1 MQMRSEVLEGF
12 QLSPQQRRLW
22 LLQQD
27 GDTFNA
33 QCVVLLEGS
42 LDTKRLERSLRR
54 VVERHEILRT
64 TFHRLPGIKI
74 PVQVV
79 AESLVPALSKLDLGY
94 LQPAEQKARVEEI
107 LRTARTIRL
116 DYERGPLL
124 HLSLITLS
132 SVKSI
137 LLITMPAMCADAQT
151 LKNLISELSDSY
163 AADVDGLELFDGIMT
178 YTQFAEWQD
187 ELLAEDMAGKEY
199 WQRQMASMGPEQV
212 LPYQLKSTGA
222 TNFSPQELPLKI
234 DSCLVRDVDALAR
247 KIKVSTAS
255 FLLACWQT
263 LLWRLTGQPEILV
276 GIVYGEEKY
285 EVLQGVLGPFAKIL
299 PVRMHF
305 EGDFNFAEILKRT
318 DEAVREIVDWAEYL
332 NPEENAGEN
341 ASTPTAIFEHYDCGE
356 SQLAARLSFSIEGLY
371 TCMNQFGLKLSC
383 VRKDLALHAEL
394 HYDANRFRAADVE
407 RLAAEFVT
415 LLESVTK
422 NPEASVRELEI
433 LSDGERDRLLFEFNS
448 TSRHAP
454 GDKCFHELFEQQV
467 ERTPLAVAVQFEDQQ
482 LTYAQLNERAN
493 QLAHHLRRR
502 GAGPEKL
509 VAIYLE
515 RSLEMIVSLLG
526 ILKSGAAYVSL
537 DPGYPKQRVRLL
549 LAQANEPLVVTVE
562 RLTKSLLDESK
573 VICIDSEWEIISGE
587 SKQNPD
593 NRSTTENLVYVL
605 FTSGSTGQPKGV
617 AVEHRQLVNYLEG
630 IGESLDLTPGAG
642 FATVS
647 TLSADLGNTVIY
659 LSLCTGGCLHVI
671 SQDRITDAEAMADY
685 MSSHNIDCLKIV
697 PSHLEALL
705 TASQPERILP
715 RQCLVL
721 GGEASRGEWIEKLQL
736 LNPACA
742 ILNHYGPT
750 ETTVGIATFKVGELQ
765 SSRDT
770 QTLPIGRP
778 LSGTQIYLLD
788 SALRLVPIGVP
799 GEICV
804 GGAGLARGYLNNS
817 EATAEKFIPNIF
829 SLEPG
834 ERLYRTGDL
843 ARHLPDG
850 RIEFLGRTDH
860 QVKIRGFRI
869 ELGEIESVFTTHE
882 FVRQCVLSPRK
893 DVLGNKQLVAY
904 VIAERDTA
912 LTASQLRDYLK
923 ERLPDYM
930 MPAAFVFLDELPLTR
945 NGKVDRDALPAPE
958 QAEELGP
965 ARGPSTWCE
974 ELLVELW
981 AEVLQLTEVNTNAK
995 FFDLGG
1001 HSLLATQLI
1010 SRIREVFRV
1019 DLPLRS
1025 LFDEPTVAGLAK
1037 RIEAARREGVLGVAA
1052 GELKRVERTE
1062 PMPLSFAQQRL
1073 WFLSKLEPESPL
1085 YNTRHVVML
1094 SGRLAVGALEKTLDE
1109 VVRRHETLR
1118 TTFKEVDGVPLQI
1131 IAPHQPSKLT
1141 IIDLTAL
1148 DPELQEQEV
1157 KSLDAEEANRPF
1169 DLAEGPLFRATLVR
1183 LGSEEHVVMFTT
1195 HHIISDFWSMGVL
1208 VREVAELYSAFVK
1221 GEPSPLPEL
1230 EIQYADFAYR
1240 QRQWLHG
1247 ETLEAELDFWK
1258 RQLAGAYSTLDLP
1271 TDRPRPAKPSFQTDT
1286 YRERLSPALT
1296 AALRSVARREGAT
1309 LFMTMLAAFQALLYF
1324 YTRQDDISVGTPIA
1338 GRNRGEVENL
1348 IGCFLNTLVLRTTLS
1363 GDPDFGEMLRR
1374 VREVTLDAY
1383 THQDLPFE
1391 RLVQE
1396 IQPKRDLNRTPLFQA
1411 LMVFHN
1417 NLKMTVELPELTL
1430 TSMGIAKQWSDFDL
1444 TLWVTESTDDLHV
1457 TLEYSTDL
1465 FDRATIGK
1473 MVERFR
1479 MLLESAAANPEL
1491 RLSEMALL
1499 NESERHQI
1507 LDEWNSTRRPYPSDI
1522 CFQQV
1527 FEAQAAR
1534 TPDAVAVS
1542 CEGQSLTYEQ
1552 LNQRSNHLARVL
1564 VSQGIGPDVVVALL
1578 MERGFALI
1586 TTILAIFKA
1595 GGAYLPLDTRAP
1607 ANRLRQVITQSA
1619 TPMVLASSSYL
1630 PFLIEALEELP
1641 AEERPSISTI
1651 EEILGGAMEG
1661 KGERQDAQEENL
1673 PRRNSPH
1680 SLAYVIYTSGST
1692 GVPKGAMIEQR
1703 GMVNHLY
1710 AKIDDLALTAMDKV
1724 AQTASQSFDISVWQ
1738 MLAALMIGGQV
1749 EIIGDHVAHDT
1760 GQLLPRIEQERVTI
1774 IETVPSLLRAMLD
1787 DTSPIPGSSLRALRW
1802 MIPTGEA
1809 LSPDLCRRWL
1819 VAYPHVWLMNA
1830 YGPTECSD
1838 DVSHHPIP
1846 HVTAA
1851 EELNVPIGRPIGNMR
1866 LYILDK
1872 HLRALPVGVH
1882 GELCVGGIGVGRGY
1896 LREPARTAESFVPDP
1911 FGAEGGGRLYRT
1923 GDLACWRANG
1933 TVQFLGRIDY
1943 QVKIRGYRIEPA
1955 EIQVVLEAHENVAE
1969 VLVTVREDI
1978 PGNKRLVA
1986 YVVAAA
1992 QTTPVAGEL
2001 RDYLKERLPEYM
2013 APSVFV
2019 MLDEMPLTPNGKID
2033 RRALPA
2039 PDTTRPEMT
2048 RSFVAP
2054 RNAIEETLA
2063 GIVLK
2068 VLNLQQVG
2076 VHDDFFELGGH
2087 SLLATQVISRLR
2099 EAFHVELPLREI
2111 FEHPT
2116 IGELAQVIS
2125 TLQMQ
2130 QMKKEQREVRE
2141 RIDLLSEEEVAAMLA
2156 ELSDLTTSSGLELT
2170 TPAAPRAEQ

>member
-1 MQMRSEVLEGF
+1 MQMQSEILEGF

-27 GDTFNA
+27 GDTFNV
-33 QCVVLLEGS
+33 QCAVLLEGY
-42 LDTKRLERSLRR
+42 LDRKRLERSLRN
-54 VVERHEILRT
+54 VAERHEILRT
-64 TFHRLPGIKI
+64 TFHRQPGIKI

-79 AESLVPALSKLDLGY
+79 VESLAPAWTDLDLSD
-94 LQPAEQKARVEEI
+94 LQPAEQQAQVEEI
-107 LRTARTIRL
+107 LRTARAIRV
-116 DYERGPLL
+116 DYEQGPLL

-137 LLITMPAMCADAQT
+137 LFITMPAVCADAQT
-151 LKNLISELSDSY
+151 LKNLVSELSDSY
-163 AADVDGLELFDGIMT
+163 AADAEEFSDGSMT
-178 YTQFAEWQD
+178 YAQFAEWQD
-187 ELLAEDMAGKEY
+187 ELLTEDIAGKEY
-199 WQRQMASMGPEQV
+199 WLKQMASMGPEQV

-222 TNFSPQELPLKI
+222 TKFSPQELPLKI
-234 DSCLVRDVDALAR
+234 DPRLIRDVDALAR
-247 KIKVSTAS
+247 RIKVSTAS

-276 GIVYGEEKY
+276 GIVYGEDKY
-285 EVLQGVLGPFAKIL
+285 EVLRGVLGPFAKIL
-299 PVRMHF
+299 PAPMHF

-318 DEAVREIVDWAEYL
+318 DEAVRDVFDWSEYL
-332 NPEENAGEN
+332 NPEDSSGEN

-356 SQLAARLSFSIEGLY
+356 SHLAGTLSFSIEGLY

-383 VRKDLALHAEL
+383 VRKDLALLGEL
-394 HYDANRFRAADVE
+394 QYDANRFRAADVE

-422 NPEASVRELEI
+422 NPEAPVRELEI
-433 LSDGERDRLLFEFNS
+433 LSKGERDRLLFEFNS

-454 GDKCFHELFEQQV
+454 VDKCFHELFERQV

-493 QLAHHLRRR
+493 QLARYLRRR

-537 DPGYPKQRVRLL
+537 DPGYPKERVRLL
-549 LAQANEPLVVTVE
+549 LAQANEPLMVTVE
-562 RLTKSLLDESK
+562 RLKESLPGESR
-573 VICIDSEWEIISGE
+573 VICIDSEWKNIDGE
-587 SKQNPD
+587 SNQNPD
-593 NRSTTENLVYVL
+593 NLSTAENLVYVL

-630 IGESLDLTPGAG
+630 IGESVNVRPGAG

-647 TLSADLGNTVIY
+647 TLSADLGNTVIF
-659 LSLCTGGCLHVI
+659 LSLSTGGCLHVI
-671 SQDRITDAEAMADY
+671 SQDRIIDAEEMAGY
-685 MSSHNIDCLKIV
+685 MSSHNIDYLKIV

-721 GGEASRGEWIEKLQL
+721 GGEASRVEWIEKLQL
-736 LNPACA
+736 LHPDCA
-742 ILNHYGPT
+742 IFNHYGPT
-750 ETTVGIATFKVGELQ
+750 ETTVGVATFKVGQLQ
-765 SSRDT
+765 SSCDT

-788 SALRLVPIGVP
+788 SDLRLVPIGMP
-799 GEICV
+799 GEIYV
-804 GGAGLARGYLNNS
+804 GGAGLARGYLGNAG
-817 EATAEKFIPNIF
+817 ATAEKFIPNIF
-829 SLEPG
+829 AIEPG
-834 ERLYRTGDL
+834 DRLYRTGDL

-850 RIEFLGRTDH
+850 QIEFLGRADH

-869 ELGEIESVFTTHE
+869 ELREIETVLTAHE
-882 FVRQCVLSPRK
+882 SVRQCVLSARN

-904 VIAERDTA
+904 VVAERDAA
-912 LTASQLRDYLK
+912 LTISQLRDYLK
-923 ERLPDYM
+923 ERLPDFM

-945 NGKVDRDALPAPE
+945 NGKIDRDALPAPE
-958 QAEELGP
+958 QAEEIGP

-981 AEVLQLTEVNTNAK
+981 AEVLHLTEIKTNAN

-1001 HSLLATQLI
+1001 HSRLATQLI
-1010 SRIREVFRV
+1010 SRIREVFHV
-1019 DLPLRS
+1019 ELPLRS

-1037 RIEAARREGVLGVAA
+1037 RIEAVRREGVLGLAA
-1052 GELKRVERTE
+1052 AELKRVERTE

-1094 SGRLAVGALEKTLDE
+1094 SGRLDVDALQKTLDK

-1118 TTFKEVDGVPLQI
+1118 TTFKEVDGMPLQV
-1131 IAPHQPSKLT
+1131 IAAHQPSTLT
-1141 IIDLTAL
+1141 IADLTAM
-1148 DPELQEQEV
+1148 DQELQELEV
-1157 KSLDAEEANRPF
+1157 KSLDVEEANRPF
-1169 DLAEGPLFRATLVR
+1169 DLAEGPLFRATLLR
-1183 LGSEEHVVMFTT
+1183 LGPEKHVVMFTT

-1208 VREVAELYSAFVK
+1208 VREVAEIYSAFVK
-1221 GEPSPLPEL
+1221 GEPSPLREL
-1230 EIQYADFAYR
+1230 EIQYADFAHW
-1240 QRQWLHG
+1240 QRQWLQG

-1258 RQLAGAYSTLDLP
+1258 RQLAGASAMLDLP
-1271 TDRPRPAKPSFQTDT
+1271 TDRPRPAIPSLQTDT
-1286 YRERLSPALT
+1286 YHERLSPALT
-1296 AALRSVARREGAT
+1296 AALHSVARREGAT
-1309 LFMTMLAAFQALLYF
+1309 IFMTMLAAFQTLLHF
-1324 YTRQDDISVGTPIA
+1324 YTGQDEISVGTPIA

-1348 IGCFLNTLVLRTTLS
+1348 IGCFLNTLVLHTKLS

-1417 NLKMTVELPELTL
+1417 NLKTTVELPELTL
-1430 TSMGIAKQWSDFDL
+1430 TSMGIAKQWSSFDL
-1444 TLWVTESTDDLHV
+1444 TLWVTESTDELFV
-1457 TLEYSTDL
+1457 TLEYNTDL
-1465 FDRATIGK
+1465 FDRETIGN

-1479 MLLESAAANPEL
+1479 MLLESAAAKPEL

-1507 LDEWNSTRRPYPSDI
+1507 LVEWNSTRRPYPSDS
-1522 CFQQV
+1522 CFQQL

-1542 CEGQSLTYEQ
+1542 CEGQSLTYRE
-1552 LNQRSNHLARVL
+1552 LNGRSNQLARVL
-1564 VSQGIGPDVVVALL
+1564 ASQGVGPDVVVALL
-1578 MERGFALI
+1578 AERGLDLMTA
-1586 TTILAIFKA
+1586 ILAVFKA

-1607 ANRLRQVITQSA
+1607 ANRLRQVITRSA
-1619 TPMVLASSSYL
+1619 TPLVLASSSYT
-1630 PFLIEALEELP
+1630 PFLVQALEELP

-1651 EEILGGAMEG
+1651 EEILGEAP
-1661 KGERQDAQEENL
+1661 DAEENL
-1673 PRRNSPH
+1673 PLRNSPH

-1710 AKIDDLALTAMDKV
+1710 AKIDDLALTATDKV

-1738 MLAALMIGGQV
+1738 MLAALVIGGQV
-1749 EIIGDHVAHDT
+1749 EIVGDDVAHDA
-1760 GQLLPRIEQERVTI
+1760 GQLLPRIEKERVTI
-1774 IETVPSLLRAMLD
+1774 IETVPSLLRSMLD
-1787 DTSPIPGSSLRALRW
+1787 DTSPGSNLPALRW
-1802 MIPTGEA
+1802 MVPTGEA

-1819 VAYPHVWLMNA
+1819 AAYPHVWLMNA

-1851 EELNVPIGRPIGNMR
+1851 EELNIPIGRPVGNIR
-1866 LYILDK
+1866 LYIIDK

-1896 LREPARTAESFVPDP
+1896 LREPARTAEAFVPDP
-1911 FGAEGGGRLYRT
+1911 FNAEGGGRLYRT
-1923 GDLACWRANG
+1923 GDLACWRADG
-1933 TVQFLGRIDY
+1933 TVQFLGRIDH

-1955 EIQVVLEAHENVAE
+1955 EIDLVLEQHENVAE
-1969 VLVTVREDI
+1969 ALVTVREDI

-1986 YVVAAA
+1986 YVVAASQSTA
-1992 QTTPVAGEL
+1992 GAGEL

-2013 APSVFV
+2013 VPSAFV
-2019 MLDEMPLTPNGKID
+2019 MLDQMPLTPNGKID

-2048 RSFVAP
+2048 HRFVAP
-2054 RNAIEETLA
+2054 RNEIEETLA
-2063 GIVLK
+2063 GIVSK

-2076 VHDDFFELGGH
+2076 VEDDFFELGGH

-2099 EAFHVELPLREI
+2099 EALNVELRLREI

-2116 IGELAQVIS
+2116 IGELAQVI
-2125 TLQMQ
+2125 TQLQMQ
-2130 QMKKEQREVRE
+2130 QMEKEEREVLE
-2141 RIDLLSEEEVAAMLA
+2141 SINQLSEEEVAAMLA
-2156 ELSDLTTSSGLELT
+2156 QL
-2170 TPAAPRAEQ
+2170 

>member
-1 MQMRSEVLEGF
+1 MQMQSEVLEGF

-27 GDTFNA
+27 GDTFNV
-33 QCVVLLEGS
+33 QCTVLLEGD
-42 LDTKRLERSLRR
+42 LDRKRLERSLRS
-54 VVERHEILRT
+54 VAERHEILRT

-79 AESLVPALSKLDLGY
+79 AESLAPAWTDRDLSY
-94 LQPAEQKARVEEI
+94 LQPAEQQAQVEEI
-107 LRTARTIRL
+107 LRTARATRL

-132 SVKSI
+132 SVQSI
-137 LLITMPAMCADAQT
+137 LLVTTPALCADAET
-151 LKNLISELSDSY
+151 LKNFISELRDSY
-163 AADVDGLELFDGIMT
+163 AADTEDLELSDGIIT

-187 ELLAEDMAGKEY
+187 ELLTEDVAGKEY
-199 WQRQMASMGPEQV
+199 WQKQMASMGPEQE

-234 DSCLVRDVDALAR
+234 DSCLVQDVDAVAR
-247 KIKVSTAS
+247 KIKVSTAT

-276 GIVYGEEKY
+276 GVVYGEEKY
-285 EVLQGVLGPFAKIL
+285 EVLRGVLGPFAKIL
-299 PVRMHF
+299 PASMHF

-318 DEAVREIVDWAEYL
+318 DETVRDVFEWGEYL
-332 NPEENAGEN
+332 NSDSP
-341 ASTPTAIFEHYDCGE
+341 TPAAIFEHYDCGK
-356 SQLAARLSFSIEGLY
+356 SHRAAMLSFSIEGLY
-371 TCMNQFGLKLSC
+371 TCMDQFGLKLSC
-383 VRKDLALHAEL
+383 VRTDQALLAEL

-407 RLAAEFVT
+407 RLGAEFVT

-422 NPEASVRELEI
+422 NPEAPVRELEI
-433 LSDGERDRLLFEFNS
+433 LSKGERDRLLFEFNS
-448 TSRHAP
+448 TSRYAP
-454 GDKCFHELFEQQV
+454 VDKCFHELFEQQV
-467 ERTPLAVAVQFEDQQ
+467 ERTPLAMAVQFEDQQ

-493 QLAHHLRRR
+493 QLARCLRRR

-515 RSLEMIVSLLG
+515 RSVEMIVSLLG

-537 DPGYPKQRVRLL
+537 DTGYPKERVRLL
-549 LAQANEPLVVTVE
+549 LAQANEPLIVTAE
-562 RLTKSLLDESK
+562 RLKESLPAESK
-573 VICIDSEWEIISGE
+573 VICIDSEWEIIGAE
-587 SKQNPD
+587 SNQNPD
-593 NRSTTENLVYVL
+593 NLSTTENLVYVL

-617 AVEHRQLVNYLEG
+617 AIEHRQLVNYLEG
-630 IGESLDLTPGAG
+630 IGERFNLATGGG

-685 MSSHNIDCLKIV
+685 MSSHKIDCLKIV

-721 GGEASRGEWIEKLQL
+721 GGEASREEWIAKLQS
-736 LNPACA
+736 LNPDCA
-742 ILNHYGPT
+742 IFNHYGPT
-750 ETTVGIATFKVGELQ
+750 ETTVGVATFKVSELQ

-788 SALRLVPIGVP
+788 PALRLVPIGMP

-804 GGAGLARGYLNNS
+804 GGAGLARGYLSNS

-829 SLEPG
+829 GLEPG

-843 ARHLPDG
+843 ARHLPNG
-850 RIEFLGRTDH
+850 QIEFLGRADH

-869 ELGEIESVFTTHE
+869 ELGEIETVLTTHE
-882 FVRQCVLSPRK
+882 FVRQCVLSARK
-893 DVLGNKQLVAY
+893 DSLGNKQLVAY
-904 VIAERDTA
+904 VVAERDAA
-912 LTASQLRDYLK
+912 LTISQLRDYLK

-930 MPAAFVFLDELPLTR
+930 MPAAFVVLDELPLTR

-981 AEVLQLTEVNTNAK
+981 AEVLHLNKVNTNAN

-1019 DLPLRS
+1019 EMPLRS
-1025 LFDEPTVAGLAK
+1025 VFDEPTVAGLAK
-1037 RIEAARREGVLGVAA
+1037 RIETARRVDALGAAA
-1052 GELKRVERTE
+1052 GELKRVSRTE

-1073 WFLSKLEPESPL
+1073 WFLSKLEPENPL

-1094 SGRLAVGALEKTLDE
+1094 TGRLDVDALQKAMNE
-1109 VVRRHETLR
+1109 VVRRHEILR
-1118 TTFKEVDGVPLQI
+1118 TTFKEADGMPVQI
-1131 IAPHQPSKLT
+1131 IAPYQPSTLAIT
-1141 IIDLTAL
+1141 DLTAL
-1148 DPELQEQEV
+1148 DQESQELQV
-1157 KSLDAEEANRPF
+1157 RNLDIEEGNHSF
-1169 DLAEGPLFRATLVR
+1169 DLAEGPLFRATL
-1183 LGSEEHVVMFTT
+1183 LKLSSEKHVTMFTT

-1208 VREVAELYSAFVK
+1208 VREVAQLYSAFVK
-1221 GEPSPLPEL
+1221 GESSPLPEL
-1230 EIQYADFAYR
+1230 EIQYADFAYW
-1240 QRQWLHG
+1240 QRRWLHG
-1247 ETLEAELDFWK
+1247 ESLEAELDFWK
-1258 RQLAGAYSTLDLP
+1258 RQLADAPPTLDLP
-1271 TDRPRPAKPSFQTDT
+1271 TDRPRPVTPSFQSET
-1286 YRERLSPALT
+1286 YCERLSPSLT
-1296 AALRSVARREGAT
+1296 AALKSVSRHEGAT
-1309 LFMTMLAAFQALLYF
+1309 IFMTVLAAFKALLYF
-1324 YTRQDDISVGTPIA
+1324 YTRQEDISVGTPIA
-1338 GRNRGEVENL
+1338 GRNRGEVEDL
-1348 IGCFLNTLVLRTTLS
+1348 IGCFLNTLVLRTQLS
-1363 GDPDFGEMLRR
+1363 GDPDFSEMLRR

-1417 NLKMTVELPELTL
+1417 NLKTSEELPELTL
-1430 TSMGIAKQWSDFDL
+1430 TSLGIAKQRSNFDL
-1444 TLWVTESTDDLHV
+1444 TLWVTESTDELHV
-1457 TLEYSTDL
+1457 TLEYNTDL
-1465 FDRATIGK
+1465 FDRATIGN

-1479 MLLESAAANPEL
+1479 MVLESAAANPEL
-1491 RLSEMALL
+1491 RLSEMAVL

-1507 LDEWNSTRRPYPSDI
+1507 LVEWNNTRRPYPSDS
-1522 CFQQV
+1522 CFQQL

-1534 TPDAVAVS
+1534 TPGAIAVS
-1542 CEGQSLTYEQ
+1542 CEGQSLTYQQ
-1552 LNQRSNHLARVL
+1552 LNQRSNQLARVL
-1564 VSQGIGPDVVVALL
+1564 ASQGVGPDVVVALL
-1578 MERGFALI
+1578 MDRGLDLM
-1586 TTILAIFKA
+1586 TTILAVFKA

-1607 ANRLRQVITQSA
+1607 GNRLRQVITQSA
-1619 TPMVLASSSYL
+1619 TPLVLASSSYM
-1630 PFLIEALEELP
+1630 PFLIQALEELP
-1641 AEERPSISTI
+1641 AEERPPIFEI
-1651 EEILGGAMEG
+1651 EEMLGRAQEV
-1661 KGERQDAQEENL
+1661 KDDAQEENL
-1673 PRRNSPH
+1673 PLRNSPH

-1703 GMVNHLY
+1703 GMINHLY
-1710 AKIDDLALTAMDKV
+1710 AKIDDLALTATDKV

-1738 MLAALMIGGQV
+1738 MLAALVVGGQV
-1749 EIIGDHVAHDT
+1749 EIIGDTSAHDA
-1760 GQLLPRIEQERVTI
+1760 GQLLPEIEKERVTI
-1774 IETVPSLLRAMLD
+1774 IETVPSMLRAMLD
-1787 DTSPIPGSSLRALRW
+1787 AVSPASVDSNLPALRW

-1819 VAYPHVWLMNA
+1819 AAYPHAWLLNA

-1838 DVSHHPIP
+1838 DVSHHPI
-1846 HVTAA
+1846 HEVTAA
-1851 EELNVPIGRPIGNMR
+1851 EELNVPIGRPVGNTR
-1866 LYILDK
+1866 LYIVDQ
-1872 HLRALPVGVH
+1872 HLRALPVGVP

-1896 LREPARTAESFVPDP
+1896 LREPARTSEVFVPDP
-1911 FGAEGGGRLYRT
+1911 FSEEGGGRLYRT
-1923 GDLACWRANG
+1923 GDLACWRADG
-1933 TVQFLGRIDY
+1933 TIQFLGRIDY

-1955 EIQVVLEAHENVAE
+1955 EIAVVLEEHKDVAE
-1969 VLVTVREDI
+1969 ALVTVREDI

-1986 YVVAAA
+1986 YVVAGS
-1992 QTTPVAGEL
+1992 QSTPVAGEL
-2001 RDYLKERLPEYM
+2001 RDYLKDKLPEYM
-2013 APSVFV
+2013 LPSAFV

-2039 PDTTRPEMT
+2039 PDTSRPETT
-2048 RSFVAP
+2048 RLFVAP
-2054 RNAIEETLA
+2054 RNATEETLA
-2063 GIVLK
+2063 GIVAK

-2099 EAFHVELPLREI
+2099 EAFYVDLPLREI

-2125 TLQMQ
+2125 RLQMQ
-2130 QMKKEQREVRE
+2130 QMEKEEREVME
-2141 RIDLLSEEEVAAMLA
+2141 SIDQLSEEEVEAMLA
-2156 ELSDLTTSSGLELT
+2156 QQLS
-2170 TPAAPRAEQ
+2170 

>member
-1 MQMRSEVLEGF
+1 MQMQSEILEGF

-22 LLQQD
+22 LLRQD
-27 GDTFNA
+27 GDTFNV
-33 QCVVLLEGS
+33 QCTVLLEGN
-42 LDTKRLERSLRR
+42 LDRKRLERSLRN
-54 VVERHEILRT
+54 VAERHEILRT

-79 AESLVPALSKLDLGY
+79 AESPAPAWSDLDLSY
-94 LQPAEQKARVEEI
+94 LQPAEQQAQVEEI
-107 LRTARTIRL
+107 LRTARATRV
-116 DYERGPLL
+116 DYEQGPLL
-124 HLSLITLS
+124 YLSLITLS

-137 LLITMPAMCADAQT
+137 LLITMPAVCADAQT
-151 LKNLISELSDSY
+151 LKNLVSELSDSY
-163 AADVDGLELFDGIMT
+163 AADAEELSDGGMT

-187 ELLAEDMAGKEY
+187 ELLTEDIAGKEY
-199 WQRQMASMGPEQV
+199 WQKQMASMGSEQV
-212 LPYQLKSTGA
+212 LPYQLKATGA

-234 DSCLVRDVDALAR
+234 DPRLVQHVDALAR

-276 GIVYGEEKY
+276 GIIYGEDKY
-285 EVLQGVLGPFAKIL
+285 EVLHGMLGPFAKIV
-299 PVRMHF
+299 PAQMHF

-318 DEAVREIVDWAEYL
+318 DETTRDVFDWSEYL
-332 NPEENAGEN
+332 NPEDGPGEN
-341 ASTPTAIFEHYDCGE
+341 ASTPTAIFEHYECGE
-356 SQLAARLSFSIEGLY
+356 SHLAGTLSFSIEGLY

-383 VRKDLALHAEL
+383 VRKDLALFAEL

-422 NPEASVRELEI
+422 NPEAPVRELEI
-433 LSDGERDRLLFEFNS
+433 LSKAERDRLLFEFNS

-454 GDKCFHELFEQQV
+454 GDKCFHELFERQV

-493 QLAHHLRRR
+493 QLARYLRRR
-502 GAGPEKL
+502 GAGPETL

-537 DPGYPKQRVRLL
+537 DPGYPKERVRLL
-549 LAQANEPLVVTVE
+549 LAQANEPLTVTVE
-562 RLTKSLLDESK
+562 RLKESLPGESK
-573 VICIDSEWEIISGE
+573 VICIDSEWKDIDGE
-587 SKQNPD
+587 SKQNL
-593 NRSTTENLVYVL
+593 NNLSTAENLVYVL

-630 IGESLDLTPGAG
+630 IGESINVTPGAG

-647 TLSADLGNTVIY
+647 TLSADLGNTVIF
-659 LSLCTGGCLHVI
+659 LSLSTGGCLHVI
-671 SQDRITDAEAMADY
+671 SQDRIIDAEEMAGY

-705 TASQPERILP
+705 TASQPEKILP

-721 GGEASRGEWIEKLQL
+721 GGEASRVEWIEKLQL
-736 LNPACA
+736 LNPDCA
-742 ILNHYGPT
+742 IFNHYGPT
-750 ETTVGIATFKVGELQ
+750 ETTVGVATFKVGQLQ

-788 SALRLVPIGVP
+788 SDLRLVPIGMP
-799 GEICV
+799 GEIYV
-804 GGAGLARGYLNNS
+804 GGAGLARGYLSNAG
-817 EATAEKFIPNIF
+817 ATAEKFIPNIF
-829 SLEPG
+829 AIEPG
-834 ERLYRTGDL
+834 DRLYRTGDL

-850 RIEFLGRTDH
+850 QIEFLGRADH

-869 ELGEIESVFTTHE
+869 ELGEIETVLTTHE
-882 FVRQCVLSPRK
+882 SVRQCVLSARN

-904 VIAERDTA
+904 VVAERDAA
-912 LTASQLRDYLK
+912 LTISQLRDYLK
-923 ERLPDYM
+923 ERLPDFM

-945 NGKVDRDALPAPE
+945 NGKIDRDALPAPE
-958 QAEELGP
+958 QAEKIGP
-965 ARGPSTWCE
+965 ARGPSTWGE

-981 AEVLQLTEVNTNAK
+981 AEVLHLTEINTNAN

-1010 SRIREVFRV
+1010 SRIREVFHV
-1019 DLPLRS
+1019 ELPLRS

-1037 RIEAARREGVLGVAA
+1037 RIEAARREDVLGLAA
-1052 GELKRVERTE
+1052 EELKRVDRTE

-1094 SGRLAVGALEKTLDE
+1094 SGRLDVDALQKTLDE

-1118 TTFKEVDGVPLQI
+1118 TTFKEVDGMPLQV
-1131 IAPHQPSKLT
+1131 IASHQPSTLT
-1141 IIDLTAL
+1141 IADLTAL
-1148 DPELQEQEV
+1148 DQGLQELEV
-1157 KSLDAEEANRPF
+1157 KSLDVEEANRPF
-1169 DLAEGPLFRATLVR
+1169 DLVEGPLFRATLLR
-1183 LGSEEHVVMFTT
+1183 LGSEKHVVMFTT

-1208 VREVAELYSAFVK
+1208 VREVAEIYSAFVK

-1230 EIQYADFAYR
+1230 EIQYADFAHW
-1240 QRQWLHG
+1240 QRQWLQG

-1258 RQLAGAYSTLDLP
+1258 RQLADAPALLDLP
-1271 TDRPRPAKPSFQTDT
+1271 TDRPRPAIPSFQTDT
-1286 YRERLSPALT
+1286 YHERLSPALT
-1296 AALRSVARREGAT
+1296 AALHNVARREGAT
-1309 LFMTMLAAFQALLYF
+1309 IFMTMLAAFQTLLYF
-1324 YTRQDDISVGTPIA
+1324 YTGQDEISVGTPIA

-1348 IGCFLNTLVLRTTLS
+1348 IGCFLNTLVLHTKLS
-1363 GDPDFGEMLRR
+1363 GDPDFAEMLRR

-1417 NLKMTVELPELTL
+1417 NLKTTVELPELTL
-1430 TSMGIAKQWSDFDL
+1430 TSMGIAKQWSSFDL
-1444 TLWVTESTDDLHV
+1444 TLWVTESTDELFV
-1457 TLEYSTDL
+1457 TLEYNTDL
-1465 FDRATIGK
+1465 FDRATIGN

-1507 LDEWNSTRRPYPSDI
+1507 LVEWNSTRRPYPSDS
-1522 CFQQV
+1522 CFQQL

-1534 TPDAVAVS
+1534 TPDAVAVC
-1542 CEGQSLTYEQ
+1542 CEGHSLTYRQ
-1552 LNQRSNHLARVL
+1552 LNGRSNHLARVL

-1578 MERGFALI
+1578 AERGLDLM
-1586 TTILAIFKA
+1586 TAIIAVFKA

-1607 ANRLRQVITQSA
+1607 ANRLRQVITRSA
-1619 TPMVLASSSYL
+1619 TPLVLASSSYMPTL
-1630 PFLIEALEELP
+1630 VQALEELP

-1651 EEILGGAMEG
+1651 EEMLGGTP
-1661 KGERQDAQEENL
+1661 DAEENL
-1673 PRRNSPH
+1673 PLRNSPQ

-1710 AKIDDLALTAMDKV
+1710 AKIDDLALTAQDKV

-1738 MLAALMIGGQV
+1738 MLAALVIGGQV
-1749 EIIGDHVAHDT
+1749 EIVGDDVAHDA
-1760 GQLLPRIEQERVTI
+1760 GQLLPRIEKERVTI

-1787 DTSPIPGSSLRALRW
+1787 DTSPSNLPALRW
-1802 MIPTGEA
+1802 MVPTGEA

-1819 VAYPHVWLMNA
+1819 AAYPHVWLMNA

-1846 HVTAA
+1846 HFTAA
-1851 EELNVPIGRPIGNMR
+1851 EELNIPIGRPVGNIR
-1866 LYILDK
+1866 LYIVDK

-1896 LREPARTAESFVPDP
+1896 LGEPARTAEAFVPDP
-1911 FGAEGGGRLYRT
+1911 FSAEGGGRLYRT
-1923 GDLACWRANG
+1923 GDLACWRADG
-1933 TVQFLGRIDY
+1933 TVQFLGRIDH

-1955 EIQVVLEAHENVAE
+1955 EIDLVLEQHENVAE
-1969 VLVTVREDI
+1969 ALVIVREDI

-1986 YVVAAA
+1986 YVVAAS
-1992 QTTPVAGEL
+1992 QSTPGAGEL

-2013 APSVFV
+2013 VPSAFV
-2019 MLDEMPLTPNGKID
+2019 MLDQMPLTPNGKID

-2048 RSFVAP
+2048 HRFVAP
-2054 RNAIEETLA
+2054 RNATEEALA
-2063 GIVLK
+2063 GIVAK

-2076 VHDDFFELGGH
+2076 VEDDFFELGGH

-2099 EAFHVELPLREI
+2099 EALNVELRLREI

-2125 TLQMQ
+2125 QLQLQ
-2130 QMKKEQREVRE
+2130 QMENEEKEVLESISQ
-2141 RIDLLSEEEVAAMLA
+2141 LSEEEVAAMLA
-2156 ELSDLTTSSGLELT
+2156 QL
-2170 TPAAPRAEQ
+2170 

>member
-1 MQMRSEVLEGF
+1 MQMQSEVLEGF

-27 GDTFNA
+27 GDTFNV
-33 QCVVLLEGS
+33 QCAVLLEGS
-42 LDTKRLERSLRR
+42 LDRKRLERSLRS

-79 AESLVPALSKLDLGY
+79 AESLAPAWTNLDLSY
-94 LQPAEQKARVEEI
+94 LQPDEQRAQVEEI
-107 LRTARTIRL
+107 RRTARAIRM
-116 DYERGPLL
+116 DYECGPLL
-124 HLSLITLS
+124 HVSLITLS

-137 LLITMPAMCADAQT
+137 LIVTTPALCGDAET
-151 LKNLISELSDSY
+151 LKNLISEVSDFY
-163 AADVDGLELFDGIMT
+163 AADADYLELSDEFIT

-187 ELLAEDMAGKEY
+187 ELLTEDVAGKEY
-199 WQRQMASMGPEQV
+199 WQKQIASMGPEQV

-234 DSCLVRDVDALAR
+234 DSSLVPDVDALAR
-247 KIKVSTAS
+247 KIKVSTS
-255 FLLACWQT
+255 TLLLACWQT

-285 EVLQGVLGPFAKIL
+285 EVLRGVLGPFAKIL
-299 PVRMHF
+299 PASMHF
-305 EGDFNFAEILKRT
+305 EGDFNFTEILKRT
-318 DEAVREIVDWAEYL
+318 DEAVRDVFEWGEYL
-332 NPEENAGEN
+332 NSDS
-341 ASTPTAIFEHYDCGE
+341 STPAAIFEHYDCGE
-356 SQLAARLSFSIEGLY
+356 SHRVAMLSFSIESLY
-371 TCMNQFGLKLSC
+371 TCMDQFGLKLSC
-383 VRKDLALHAEL
+383 VRKDEALLAEL

-407 RLAAEFVT
+407 RLGSEFVT

-422 NPEASVRELEI
+422 NSESPVRELEI
-433 LSDGERDRLLFEFNS
+433 LSKGERDRLLFEFNS
-448 TSRHAP
+448 TSRRAAV
-454 GDKCFHELFEQQV
+454 DKCFHELFEQQV
-467 ERTPLAVAVQFEDQQ
+467 EKTPLAVAVQFEDQQ

-493 QLAHHLRRR
+493 QLAHYLRRR

-515 RSLEMIVSLLG
+515 RSVEMIVSLLG

-537 DPGYPKQRVRLL
+537 DTGYPTERVRLL
-549 LAQANEPLVVTVE
+549 LAQANEPLIVTAE
-562 RLTKSLLDESK
+562 RLKDSLPAESK
-573 VICIDSEWEIISGE
+573 VIRIDSEWETIADE
-587 SKQNPD
+587 SNQNSD
-593 NRSTTENLVYVL
+593 NLSTAENLVYVL

-630 IGESLDLTPGAG
+630 IGKTLNVPPGAG

-659 LSLCTGGCLHVI
+659 LSLSSGGCLHVI

-685 MSSHNIDCLKIV
+685 MSSHKIDCLKIV

-721 GGEASRGEWIEKLQL
+721 GGEASRQEWIEKLQS
-736 LNPACA
+736 LNRGCA
-742 ILNHYGPT
+742 IFNHYGPT
-750 ETTVGIATFKVGELQ
+750 ETTVGVATFKVSEPQ

-778 LSGTQIYLLD
+778 LTGTQIYLLD
-788 SALRLVPIGVP
+788 PALRLVPIGMP

-804 GGAGLARGYLNNS
+804 GGASLARGYLNNS
-817 EATAEKFIPNIF
+817 EATAEKFIPNIYG
-829 SLEPG
+829 LEPG

-850 RIEFLGRTDH
+850 QIEFLGRGDH

-869 ELGEIESVFTTHE
+869 ELGEIETVLTAHE
-882 FVRQCVLSPRK
+882 SVRQCVVSARP
-893 DVLGNKQLVAY
+893 DSLGNKQLVAY
-904 VIAERDTA
+904 LVAERDAA
-912 LTASQLRDYLK
+912 LTISQLRDYLK
-923 ERLPDYM
+923 ERLPDFM
-930 MPAAFVFLDELPLTR
+930 MPAAFVVLDELPLTR
-945 NGKVDRDALPAPE
+945 NGKIDRDALPAPE
-958 QAEELGP
+958 QAEELGQG
-965 ARGPSTWCE
+965 RGPSTWCE
-974 ELLVELW
+974 ELLVELF
-981 AEVLQLTEVNTNAK
+981 AEVLHLTKVNTNAN

-1010 SRIREVFRV
+1010 SRIREAFQVEM
-1019 DLPLRS
+1019 PLRS
-1025 LFDEPTVAGLAK
+1025 VFDEPTVAGLAK
-1037 RIEAARREGVLGVAA
+1037 RIEAARRVDALG
-1052 GELKRVERTE
+1052 GELKRVDRTE

-1073 WFLSKLEPESPL
+1073 WFLSKLEPGNPL

-1094 SGRLAVGALEKTLDE
+1094 TGRLDVDALKKSLDE
-1109 VVRRHETLR
+1109 VVLRHEILR
-1118 TTFKEVDGVPLQI
+1118 TTFREVDGMPVQV
-1131 IAPHQPSKLT
+1131 IAPYQPSTLAIT
-1141 IIDLTAL
+1141 DLTAL
-1148 DPELQEQEV
+1148 DQESQELQV
-1157 KSLDAEEANRPF
+1157 RNLDIEESNHAF
-1169 DLAEGPLFRATLVR
+1169 DLAEGPLFRASL
-1183 LGSEEHVVMFTT
+1183 LKLDAEKHVVMFTT

-1208 VREVAELYSAFVK
+1208 VREVAQLYSAFVK
-1221 GEPSPLPEL
+1221 GDSSPLPEL
-1230 EIQYADFAYR
+1230 EIQYADFAYW
-1240 QRQWLHG
+1240 QRRWLQG
-1247 ETLEAELDFWK
+1247 ESLEAELDFWK
-1258 RQLAGAYSTLDLP
+1258 QQLAGAPPTLDLP
-1271 TDRPRPAKPSFQTDT
+1271 TGRPRPSMPSFQSET
-1286 YRERLSPALT
+1286 YCERLSPALT
-1296 AALRSVARREGAT
+1296 AALHSVARREGAT
-1309 LFMTMLAAFQALLYF
+1309 MFMTVLAAFNALLYF
-1324 YTRQDDISVGTPIA
+1324 YTRQDDISVGTPVA

-1348 IGCFLNTLVLRTTLS
+1348 IGCFLNTLVLRTKLS
-1363 GDPDFGEMLRR
+1363 GDPDFKEMLRR

-1396 IQPKRDLNRTPLFQA
+1396 IQPKRDLTRTPLFQA

-1417 NLKMTVELPELTL
+1417 NLKTSEELPELTL
-1430 TSMGIAKQWSDFDL
+1430 TSLGIAKQRSNFDL
-1444 TLWVTESTDDLHV
+1444 TLWVTESTDELHL
-1457 TLEYSTDL
+1457 TLEYNTDL
-1465 FDRATIGK
+1465 FDRATIGN

-1479 MLLESAAANPEL
+1479 MVLESAAATPEL
-1491 RLSEMALL
+1491 RLSEMAVL

-1507 LDEWNSTRRPYPSDI
+1507 LVKWNSTSRPYPTDK
-1522 CFQQV
+1522 CFQQL

-1542 CEGQSLTYEQ
+1542 CEGQSLTYQQ

-1564 VSQGIGPDVVVALL
+1564 ASQGIGPDVVVALL
-1578 MERGFALI
+1578 MDRSLDLM
-1586 TTILAIFKA
+1586 TTILAVFKA

-1619 TPMVLASSSYL
+1619 TPVVLASSSYMR
-1630 PFLIEALEELP
+1630 FLIQALEELP
-1641 AEERPSISTI
+1641 AEERPAVSEI
-1651 EEILGGAMEG
+1651 EEVKDE
-1661 KGERQDAQEENL
+1661 QEENL
-1673 PRRNSPH
+1673 PPRNSPH

-1703 GMVNHLY
+1703 GMINHLY
-1710 AKIDDLALTAMDKV
+1710 AKIEDLALTATDKV

-1738 MLAALMIGGQV
+1738 MLAALVVGGQV
-1749 EIIGDHVAHDT
+1749 EIIGDHVAQDA
-1760 GQLLPRIEQERVTI
+1760 GQLLPRIEKERVTI
-1774 IETVPSLLRAMLD
+1774 VETVPSMLRAMLD
-1787 DTSPIPGSSLRALRW
+1787 ATSAGSNLPALRW

-1819 VAYPHVWLMNA
+1819 AAYPHAWLMNA

-1838 DVSHHPIP
+1838 DVSHHPIQ

-1851 EELNVPIGRPIGNMR
+1851 EELNVPIGRPVGNTR
-1866 LYILDK
+1866 LYIVDQ
-1872 HLRALPVGVH
+1872 HLRAMPVGVH

-1896 LREPARTAESFVPDP
+1896 LREPARTAEVFVPDP
-1911 FGAEGGGRLYRT
+1911 FSEEGSGRLYRT
-1923 GDLACWRANG
+1923 GDLACWRADG
-1933 TVQFLGRIDY
+1933 TVQFLGRIDH

-1955 EIQVVLEAHENVAE
+1955 EIAVVLEEHENVAE
-1969 VLVTVREDI
+1969 ALVTVCEDV

-1986 YVVAAA
+1986 YVVAGS
-1992 QTTPVAGEL
+1992 QSTLVAGEL
-2001 RDYLKERLPEYM
+2001 RDYLKEKLPEYM
-2013 APSVFV
+2013 VPSGFV
-2019 MLDEMPLTPNGKID
+2019 MLDAMPLTPNGKID

-2039 PDTTRPEMT
+2039 PDMSRPETTRL
-2048 RSFVAP
+2048 FIAP
-2054 RNAIEETLA
+2054 RNETEETLA
-2063 GIVLK
+2063 EIVAK

-2076 VHDDFFELGGH
+2076 MDDDFFELGGH

-2099 EAFHVELPLREI
+2099 EALYVDLPLREV

-2125 TLQMQ
+2125 RLQMQ
-2130 QMKKEQREVRE
+2130 QLEKEEREVMDS
-2141 RIDLLSEEEVAAMLA
+2141 IDQLSEEEVEALLA
-2156 ELSDLTTSSGLELT
+2156 QQLS
-2170 TPAAPRAEQ
+2170 